1 MFARQA
7 SALAVFGTLADDV
20 DQPTWFQGTIK
31 QRRWPLEHLD
41 PLGGGVEVAR
51 QVAAHAIAQSRP
63 VGVGTKAAF
72 DEAILSTGQCVA
84 LCHAANEF
92 HRIVQRS
99 DLKVLDGLW
108 CYHLH

>member
-51 QVAAHAIAQSRP
+51 QVAAHAIAQSRT
-63 VGVGTKAAF
+63 VGIVAETAF
-72 DEAILSTGQCVA
+72 DETVLSTGQCVA
-84 LCHAANEF
+84 LGHATDEL
-92 HRIVQRS
+92 HRIVQRL